1 MIRNIGRLV
10 APLAVMGGALA
21 GSAAWAQTAP
31 PASLGIQ
38 VLSSRPELVSG
49 GDALVRISGAEAAPK
64 VIVGSVD
71 VSGAFRPDAKG
82 GWIGLVEGLKDGAN
96 ALAAKAAGKEATLTL
111 VNHPLNGTLFAGP
124 QQEPFVCENE
134 SHGLESPAEASCAAP
149 TVVKYFYRDKGGEW
163 KPFDA
168 KGARPAD
175 IGTTKTSAGK
185 DVPLIVRQEK
195 GVINRSAY
203 LINILHD
210 PAAGPLPTAFG
221 TSPASGWN
229 GKLIYSFGGGVQA
242 NYHMGRG
249 LGAMTGT
256 DKKFYIEDLGAGF
269 LDSFVTRG
277 YAVAAGSLNVM
288 GANNDDV
295 KSAETVAKIKEHFI
309 KEFGP
314 PLFTIGHGASGG
326 SMQQHLI
333 GNNYPGLLDGIM
345 PARSYPDVMSFLQP
359 LYDCELLER
368 VFNTSTGKWTTEQKG
383 AVAGKYWGYC
393 VGNGTRYPNARP
405 EACDASVK
413 DEVANDP
420 KLKAKG
426 VRCTYQD
433 NLVSTFGTDPK
444 TGFAR
449 NPFDNVG
456 VQYGLAALNDGKIGF
471 EQFLEVNAKVG
482 GLDINGKVVPQRM
495 AGDPVALRR
504 AYESGRVN
512 TGGGGLAA
520 IPVVDVR
527 SYVDGAPPAPFD
539 ALKDVDVHDGYHSGV
554 MRARLVKANGNAANH
569 VMITVASLGRVQSDT
584 RTAGS
589 PLTRISGEALAKL
602 DQWLTNVANDTS
614 DLPKAKKVAAGK
626 PADFGDACYP
636 TVAGPLVG
644 AIEKVTDQER
654 CHRLFPFAGDARL
667 AAGAPATDDV
677 FKCALKPVDAADYK
691 VKPTTEQLAQLRQM
705 FPDGVCDYTKPGI
718 EQAPLAGTWVSF
730 KGGGEFVPLERA
742 H

>member
-1 MIRNIGRLV
+1 MVRNIARLT
-10 APLAVMGGALA
+10 ASFAVVCGALA
-21 GSAAWAQTAP
+21 GSAWAQAGGQ
-31 PASLGIQ
+31 AAFGIE
-38 VLSSRPELVSG
+38 VLSSRPELVTG
-49 GDALVRISGAEAAPK
+49 GDALVRISGAEGAPK
-64 VIVGSVD
+64 VTVGAAD
-71 VSGAFRPDAKG
+71 VSGAFRSDSKG
-82 GWIGLVEGLKDGAN
+82 GWVGLVEGLKDGAN
-96 ALAAKAAGKEATLTL
+96 QLVAMAGGKEASVTL
-111 VNHPLNGTLFAGP
+111 VSHPVNGTLFAGP

-134 SHGLESPAEASCAAP
+134 SHGLASPTDASCAAP
-149 TVVKYFYRDKGGEW
+149 TMVKYFYRDKGGEW
-163 KPFDA
+163 KPFDP

-175 IGTTKTSAGK
+175 IGTTKTSEGK
-185 DVPLIVRQEK
+185 EVPLIVRQEK

-221 TSPASGWN
+221 GSPASGWN

-249 LGAMTGT
+249 LGMMTGT

-269 LDSFVTRG
+269 LDYFITRG

-288 GANNDDV
+288 GSNNDDV

-309 KEFGP
+309 EEFGP

-326 SMQQHLI
+326 SMQQHMI

-359 LYDCELLER
+359 LYDCELLEH

-405 EACDASVK
+405 EFCDATVK

-433 NLVSTFGTDPK
+433 NLVSTFGVDPR

-456 VQYGLAALNDGKIGF
+456 VQYGLQALNDGKINF
-471 EQFLEVNAKVG
+471 DQFLEVNAKAG

-512 TGGGGLAA
+512 TGGGGLATTP
-520 IPVVDVR
+520 IVDIR
-527 SYVDGAPPAPFD
+527 SYVDGAPLPPFD
-539 ALKDVDVHDGYHSGV
+539 ALKDVDVHDGYHTGV
-554 MRARLVKANGNAANH
+554 MRARLIKANGNAANQ
-569 VMITVASLGRVQSDT
+569 VMITVASLGRVQPDT

-589 PLTRISGEALAKL
+589 PLTRISGEALAQL
-602 DQWLTNVANDTS
+602 DQWLTNIANDKS
-614 DLPKAKKVAAGK
+614 DLPKAKKVAANK
-626 PADFGDACYP
+626 PADFVDACYP

-644 AIEKVTDQER
+644 VIEKLTDQDR
-654 CHRLFPFAGDARL
+654 CKKLFAFAGDARL
-667 AAGAPATDDV
+667 AAGAPASDDV

-691 VKPTTEQLAQLRQM
+691 TKPTAEQLAQLQQI
-705 FPDGVCDYTKPGI
+705 FPDGVCDYAKPGV
-718 EQAPLAGTWVSF
+718 EQARLAGTWVSF
-730 KGGGEFVPLERA
+730 KGDGDFVALAPGR
-742 H
+742 